1 MKHLVIAGAGE
12 FGRELYWTVQGSRGF
27 GIEFDIKGYVD
38 DNPDQEK
45 ISKLQKPC
53 FGTIDEYKIEEEDV
67 FTCAVASPP
76 IRETV
81 IKKLLNK
88 GAEFI
93 DIIHQSSIIHGSA
106 EYGKGLIVSPFSI
119 IGDSSI
125 IGDYVLLNGFCG
137 IGHDCV
143 IGDYTCIMSQCDIT
157 GHTEI
162 GKKVFFGGGA
172 RTIPKA
178 KIEDEAYIGAG
189 SVVLRKVKN
198 GTKVFGNPA
207 KAI

>member
-12 FGRELYWTVQGSRGF
+12 FGRELYWTAQGSRGF

-53 FGTIDEYKIEEEDV
+53 FGTIDEYKIEEDDI

-76 IRETV
+76 IREIV
-81 IKKLLNK
+81 IKKLLEK
-88 GAEFI
+88 DAVFT
-93 DIIHQSSIIHGSA
+93 DIIHESSIIHGNVK
-106 EYGKGLIVSPFSI
+106 YGKGLIVSPFSI

-125 IGDYVLLNGFCG
+125 MGDFVVLNGFAS
-137 IGHDCV
+137 IGHDCM
-143 IGDYTCIMSQCDIT
+143 IGDYSCIMSHCDIT

-162 GKKVFFGGGA
+162 GQKVFFGGGA